1 MKHPIG
7 MYVISATEMWERF
20 SFYIFSGILVL
31 FMLEVLHFSVPF
43 CTFLYG
49 IIIGLTYFL
58 QLVAGFVCDAYL
70 GNRKSVIIG
79 GILMIIAQL
88 VFTYCGSLFYLTANV
103 AEHSSFLFSYPE
115 IVFLIG
121 VVVMAVGASL
131 FKVSITSFVG
141 LFYDENDERLDSAYT
156 IFYMLINAGAFFAP
170 LLLNFVVGVNNPS
183 LYQYGFL
190 VGAIIITIGV
200 VMFLLLKNKY
210 VCLPNGE
217 PVGIIPV
224 SKTQKNIEKRKNV
237 NIDDKLS
244 KIEIDHLKVIVLIL
258 LVITVFF
265 IAHEQISTSIIIL
278 SMDYVNN
285 IIPVI
290 NYEIFPEFYLS
301 LNPLFIVIFSLV
313 FIKLM
318 SLLSDRKKEPSS
330 ISKLTIGLIF
340 LAISFLFLYVPFLL
354 ENTKIEMVWM
364 LLFNFF
370 LVISEIFIMP
380 ISLSLITKLSPLKYK
395 TSMVGILFVA
405 TGIAEVF
412 SGMFA
417 SALPSGGET
426 TMLLGII
433 PISNIA
439 SFMGVFIILAVVALI
454 IWVLLKGKIKKLMH
468 DVN

>member
-1 MKHPIG
+1 M
-7 MYVISATEMWERF
+7 
-20 SFYIFSGILVL
+20 
-31 FMLEVLHFSVPF
+31 
-43 CTFLYG
+43 
-49 IIIGLTYFL
+49 
-58 QLVAGFVCDAYL
+58 
-70 GNRKSVIIG
+70 
-79 GILMIIAQL
+79 
-88 VFTYCGSLFYLTANV
+88 
-103 AEHSSFLFSYPE
+103 
-115 IVFLIG
+115 
-121 VVVMAVGASL
+121 
-131 FKVSITSFVG
+131 
-141 LFYDENDERLDSAYT
+141 
-156 IFYMLINAGAFFAP
+156 
-170 LLLNFVVGVNNPS
+170 
-183 LYQYGFL
+183 
-190 VGAIIITIGV
+190 
-200 VMFLLLKNKY
+200 
-210 VCLPNGE
+210 
-217 PVGIIPV
+217 
-224 SKTQKNIEKRKNV
+224 SKKRKNV
-237 NIDDKLS
+237 NLGDKLS

-258 LVITVFF
+258 LVISVFF

-318 SLLSDRKKEPSS
+318 SALSDRNKEPSS

-354 ENTKIEMVWM
+354 ANTKIEMSWM
-364 LLFNFF
+364 LLFNLF

-405 TGIAEVF
+405 SGIAEVIA
-412 SGMFA
+412 GMFA
-417 SALPSGGET
+417 SALPNEGKT

-439 SFMGVFIILAVVALI
+439 SFMGVFIILAVAALI